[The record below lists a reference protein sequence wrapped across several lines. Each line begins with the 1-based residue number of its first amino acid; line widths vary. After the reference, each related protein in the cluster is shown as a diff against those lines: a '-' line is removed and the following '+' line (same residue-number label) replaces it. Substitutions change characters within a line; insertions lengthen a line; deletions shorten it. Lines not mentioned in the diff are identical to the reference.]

1 MISDAQGSL
10 EYISQPSTPAASNK
24 DDHTAIPNGYGLDQ
38 LENGIGVAWETSC
51 VEPILDQLVQGIGAR
66 GGATV
71 GQRLIQALIDEDKIE
86 SIANNSY
93 EGYPFDTHEIHFDE
107 GGWKTN
113 SHGFGLEPLINFE
126 DSVRGPNGLVLDSDW
141 KYNDDLSHRS
151 GNSMQKSKVWPE
163 LQYSEMCFSDRII
176 IELSEVG
183 VSVEPVV
190 SFLLTLNCNIS
201 CFCFS

>member
-1 MISDAQGSL
+1 L
-10 EYISQPSTPAASNK
+10 N
-24 DDHTAIPNGYGLDQ
+24 Q

-51 VEPILDQLVQGIGAR
+51 IEPILDQLVQGIGVR
-66 GGATV
+66 GSGSV

-86 SIANNSY
+86 SITNNTYRS
-93 EGYPFDTHEIHFDE
+93 EGYQFDTHEIYFDG

-113 SHGFGLEPLINFE
+113 SHGYGLEPLMNFE
-126 DSVRGPNGLVLDSDW
+126 DSVTGPNGLILDSDW

-151 GNSMQKSKVWPE
+151 GNSMQKAKLWPE
-163 LQYSEMCFSDRII
+163 LQYNEMSFSDRII

-190 SFLLTLNCNIS
+190 GFFSTLIATFPVLVFLVWWILFILL
-201 CFCFS
+201 